1 MRVEYMRSL
10 ASAHRWPEE
19 VDLLCEEMAR
29 TLTFFTYEEV
39 VWLQR
44 ALSANCGP
52 RAFALRKARERRRI
66 RDHFQRMWSVFG
78 DSNALA
84 AARLKRRKRK
94 LQGKKAST
102 EANGDADDLAAGDE
116 EAEEVEG
123 EGGDDNDDDETE

>member
-1 MRVEYMRSL
+1 
-10 ASAHRWPEE
+10 
-19 VDLLCEEMAR
+19 
-29 TLTFFTYEEV
+29 
-39 VWLQR
+39 
-44 ALSANCGP
+44 
-52 RAFALRKARERRRI
+52 
-66 RDHFQRMWSVFG
+66 MWSVFG